1 MSIQLTFLGTSC
13 STPTP
18 ERNLS
23 SMALVYRGN
32 WFLFDTPEG
41 VQQQLMRAGL
51 SYLKLNH
58 IFISHFHG
66 DHTLGLPGLLATMTS
81 QERSS
86 DLHIYGPRG
95 IGEFVSLSV
104 QLADFFP
111 SFKIIPHEIQEG
123 VLVDDKEFTI
133 SAVKLNHSS
142 LCYGFFFE
150 AESKSGEFQRAKAV
164 KLKIPMGPLWGKLQR
179 GETIVHAGKKY
190 TPNMVMDYSKAMNG
204 TKIAYIMDTFPH
216 AHYVDAVKNMKTD
229 ILVHEAS
236 FLETEKDRAI
246 EVRHSTAKMAAE
258 VAKHAGV
265 KQLILTHFS
274 ARYPNGKDMAKEA
287 AAVFKNVTAAHD
299 LMMVSV
305 PERYS
310 TETKKVKST
319 KTTTK
324 KIRKKII
331 RLF

>member
-1 MSIQLTFLGTSC
+1 M
-13 STPTP
+13 PTP
-18 ERNLS
+18 QRNLS
-23 SMALVYRGN
+23 SMALTYRGN

-81 QERSS
+81 QERAT
-86 DLHIYGPRG
+86 DLHVWGPRG

-123 VLVDDKEFTI
+123 TLVEEKEFSI

-150 AESKSGEFQRAKAV
+150 AESKSGEFQRAKAL
-164 KLKIPMGPLWGKLQR
+164 KLKIPMGPLWGKLQK
-179 GETIVHAGKKY
+179 GETVVHGEKKY

-204 TKIAYIMDTFPH
+204 TRIAYIMDTFPH
-216 AHYVDAVKNMKTD
+216 PHYVDAVKAMKTD
-229 ILVHEAS
+229 VLVHEAS
-236 FLETEKDRAI
+236 FLETEKERAG
-246 EVRHSTAKMAAE
+246 EVKHSTAKMAGE
-258 VAKHAGV
+258 VAKHTNV
-265 KQLILTHFS
+265 RQLILTHFS
-274 ARYPNGKDMAKEA
+274 ARYPNGKDMMKEA
-287 AAVFKNVTAAHD
+287 AHVFKNVTAAHD
-299 LMMVSV
+299 LMVLSV
-305 PERYS
+305 PERYPIEGKKS
-310 TETKKVKST
+310 KPAAKKTKKK
-319 KTTTK
+319 
-324 KIRKKII
+324 
-331 RLF
+331 